1 MEMLEDINEYKEL
14 YNELETYEEK
24 GVDFELNGI
33 KASPMQIVTAHM
45 VKESGSYM
53 RGYDC
58 DCQGCIRKLTFIDVG
73 IVEDEPVYKYM

>member
-1 MEMLEDINEYKEL
+1 MEMLNDIEEYKEL
-14 YNELETYEEK
+14 YNELASYEK
-24 GVDFELNGI
+24 SGVDFELNGI

-58 DCQGCIRKLTFIDVG
+58 DGSGCIKTMSFVDVG
-73 IVEDEPVYKYM
+73 HEPVYHYN